1 MLWKL
6 SGFLIYFYRSQ
17 GNVFKVILV
26 FNIDV
31 LWDGMIAATRA
42 YPRNGTTDW
51 EVYLEKYAKREE
63 IFAYLK

>member
-17 GNVFKVILV
+17 ENVFKVILV

-31 LWDGMIAATRA
+31 LWDGKIAATRA
-42 YPRNGTTDW
+42 YTRNGTMD
-51 EVYLEKYAKREE
+51 
-63 IFAYLK
+63 